1 MTLIPQPQTE
11 KSDDRARPA
20 PAPDGAV
27 ALERTPKRRRAK
39 ARPTP
44 PEPEVSHAQL
54 CQQMAE
60 EAQRLRLLAATVR
73 ERVKVPVIEEYV
85 RSGRGPS
92 YQRDYERWSK
102 NEGVAEAFD
111 RAAYRLE
118 EALASPML
126 AG

>member
-1 MTLIPQPQTE
+1 
-11 KSDDRARPA
+11 
-20 PAPDGAV
+20 
-27 ALERTPKRRRAK
+27 
-39 ARPTP
+39 
-44 PEPEVSHAQL
+44 
-54 CQQMAE
+54 MAD
-60 EAQRLRLLAATVR
+60 EAQRLRSLAATVR
-73 ERVKVPVIEEYV
+73 GRVKVPVIEEYL
-85 RSGRGPS
+85 RSGRGPA